1 MDERHTIDELIS
13 IMGDMV
19 SEAWTMPLSGGK
31 VVIERDRFLE
41 LINELKAVLPGD
53 LQQARAIVES
63 RNELAA
69 AARRDADAII
79 RAAEEKARQL
89 VNESAVLTEA
99 KRAAKDL
106 LSSAASNAKDTVAQ
120 AEHQAK
126 QIVANAEARA
136 AETIKNAE
144 SRSRELR
151 NATSKF
157 VDDAL
162 SHTEEALSTA
172 LSELHRVKLQ
182 LKQSSPQTQP
192 QTQPKI
198 R

>member
-69 AARRDADAII
+69 APR
-79 RAAEEKARQL
+79 
-89 VNESAVLTEA
+89 
-99 KRAAKDL
+99 
-106 LSSAASNAKDTVAQ
+106 
-120 AEHQAK
+120 
-126 QIVANAEARA
+126 
-136 AETIKNAE
+136 
-144 SRSRELR
+144 
-151 NATSKF
+151 
-157 VDDAL
+157 
-162 SHTEEALSTA
+162 
-172 LSELHRVKLQ
+172 LQ
-182 LKQSSPQTQP
+182 LRTL
-192 QTQPKI
+192 
-198 R
+198 